1 MTSWIESYMQDVYTC
16 VPAIV
21 LNVKDM
27 GEMRVDVQPVIN
39 HMYKDGTLL
48 EYPPIGNVPLIFPS
62 TRNSAITMPV
72 AQGDTVMLMFSQK
85 DMSIF
90 KAGADRPHDPNTRRW
105 MNLNDAVA
113 IVGVHPFSKSPNRNA
128 ARKLP
133 HNTDDL
139 VVAHNI
145 GTDRECEV
153 RLSKSG
159 SISATSTTEISLDS
173 PVVRIGGE
181 LLVTG
186 TASFANQTSFTAPVS
201 LVGGT
206 EMTGDISMVG
216 SKLTQSFAEIEITA
230 GNLNM
235 SGAESEQS
243 FVKTTYC
250 GLLTKFET
258 PVIQMESAIEVTGNL
273 VVNKSDYTTHI
284 HTFVA
289 AGSIGISSP
298 PIAED

>member
-1 MTSWIESYMQDVYTC
+1 MQSLETIMTSWIESYMQDVYTC
-16 VPAIV
+16 MPAIV

-39 HMYKDGTLL
+39 HLFKDGTLL

-133 HNTDDL
+133 HSTDDL

-153 RLSKSG
+153 RLTKSGDVSTTSKSLVVKSESTRVAGEMSAEGGLSVKGNLSAKSGATG
-159 SISATSTTEISLDS
+159 SFTSATGQIIT
-173 PVVRIGGE
+173 V
-181 LLVTG
+181 
-186 TASFANQTSFTAPVS
+186 AN
-201 LVGGT
+201 G
-206 EMTGDISMVG
+206 II
-216 SKLTQSFAEIEITA
+216 IEI
-230 GNLNM
+230 
-235 SGAESEQS
+235 
-243 FVKTTYC
+243 V
-250 GLLTKFET
+250 
-258 PVIQMESAIEVTGNL
+258 
-273 VVNKSDYTTHI
+273 
-284 HTFVA
+284 
-289 AGSIGISSP
+289 
-298 PIAED
+298 

>member
-1 MTSWIESYMQDVYTC
+1 MQSLETIMTSWIESYMQDVYTC
-16 VPAIV
+16 MPAIV
-21 LNVKDM
+21 LNVRDM

-39 HMYKDGTLL
+39 HLYKDGTLL

-72 AQGDTVMLMFSQK
+72 VQGDTVMLMFSQK

-153 RLSKSG
+153 RLTQS
-159 SISATSTTEISLDS
+159 
-173 PVVRIGGE
+173 
-181 LLVTG
+181 
-186 TASFANQTSFTAPVS
+186 
-201 LVGGT
+201 
-206 EMTGDISMVG
+206 GDIKTTSQALRV
-216 SKLTQSFAEIEITA
+216 
-230 GNLNM
+230 
-235 SGAESEQS
+235 GAESTIVSGEMS
-243 FVKTTYC
+243 ASGGLSVK
-250 GLLTKFET
+250 
-258 PVIQMESAIEVTGNL
+258 GNL
-273 VVNKSDYTTHI
+273 SAKSGATGSFTSSTGQI
-284 HTFVA
+284 VTVA
-289 AGSIGISSP
+289 NGIIIGIT
-298 PIAED
+298 

>member
-1 MTSWIESYMQDVYTC
+1 MQSLETIMTSWIESYMQDVYTC
-16 VPAIV
+16 MPAIV
-21 LNVKDM
+21 LNVRDM

-39 HMYKDGTLL
+39 HLFKDGTLL

-72 AQGDTVMLMFSQK
+72 VQGDTVMLMFSQK

-133 HNTDDL
+133 HSTDDL

-153 RLSKSG
+153 RLTKSG
-159 SISATSTTEISLDS
+159 DIKTTSQALR
-173 PVVRIGGE
+173 V
-181 LLVTG
+181 
-186 TASFANQTSFTAPVS
+186 
-201 LVGGT
+201 
-206 EMTGDISMVG
+206 
-216 SKLTQSFAEIEITA
+216 
-230 GNLNM
+230 
-235 SGAESEQS
+235 GAESTIVSGEMS
-243 FVKTTYC
+243 ASGGLSVK
-250 GLLTKFET
+250 
-258 PVIQMESAIEVTGNL
+258 GNL
-273 VVNKSDYTTHI
+273 GAKSGATGSFTSSTGQI
-284 HTFVA
+284 VTVA
-289 AGSIGISSP
+289 NGIIIGIT
-298 PIAED
+298 

>member
-1 MTSWIESYMQDVYTC
+1 MQSLETIMTSWIESYMQDVYTC
-16 VPAIV
+16 MPAIV
-21 LNVKDM
+21 LNVRDM

-39 HMYKDGTLL
+39 HLFKDGTLL

-72 AQGDTVMLMFSQK
+72 VQGDTVMLMFSQK

-133 HNTDDL
+133 HSTDDL

-153 RLSKSG
+153 RLTKSG
-159 SISATSTTEISLDS
+159 DIKTTSQALR
-173 PVVRIGGE
+173 V
-181 LLVTG
+181 
-186 TASFANQTSFTAPVS
+186 
-201 LVGGT
+201 
-206 EMTGDISMVG
+206 
-216 SKLTQSFAEIEITA
+216 
-230 GNLNM
+230 
-235 SGAESEQS
+235 GAESTIVSGEMS
-243 FVKTTYC
+243 ASGGLSVK
-250 GLLTKFET
+250 
-258 PVIQMESAIEVTGNL
+258 GNL
-273 VVNKSDYTTHI
+273 SAKSGATGSFTSSTGQI
-284 HTFVA
+284 VTVA
-289 AGSIGISSP
+289 NGIIIGIT
-298 PIAED
+298 

>member
-1 MTSWIESYMQDVYTC
+1 MQSLETIMTSWIESYMQDVYTC
-16 VPAIV
+16 MPAIV
-21 LNVKDM
+21 LNVRDM

-39 HMYKDGTLL
+39 HLFKDGTLL

-153 RLSKSG
+153 SLTKSG
-159 SISATSTTEISLDS
+159 DVSTTSNSLVVKSESTRVAGEISAD
-173 PVVRIGGE
+173 GG
-181 LLVTG
+181 LSVKGNLGAKSGATG
-186 TASFANQTSFTAPVS
+186 SFTS
-201 LVGGT
+201 S
-206 EMTGDISMVG
+206 TGQIVTVANG
-216 SKLTQSFAEIEITA
+216 IIIEI
-230 GNLNM
+230 
-235 SGAESEQS
+235 
-243 FVKTTYC
+243 V
-250 GLLTKFET
+250 
-258 PVIQMESAIEVTGNL
+258 
-273 VVNKSDYTTHI
+273 
-284 HTFVA
+284 
-289 AGSIGISSP
+289 
-298 PIAED
+298 

>member
-1 MTSWIESYMQDVYTC
+1 MQSLETIMTSWIESYMQDVYTC
-16 VPAIV
+16 MPAIV

-39 HMYKDGTLL
+39 HLFKDGTLL

-72 AQGDTVMLMFSQK
+72 VQGDTVMLMFSQK

-133 HNTDDL
+133 HSTDDL

-153 RLSKSG
+153 RLTKSG
-159 SISATSTTEISLDS
+159 DIKTTSQAL
-173 PVVRIGGE
+173 
-181 LLVTG
+181 
-186 TASFANQTSFTAPVS
+186 
-201 LVGGT
+201 
-206 EMTGDISMVG
+206 MV
-216 SKLTQSFAEIEITA
+216 
-230 GNLNM
+230 
-235 SGAESEQS
+235 GAESTIVSGEMS
-243 FVKTTYC
+243 ASGGLSVK
-250 GLLTKFET
+250 
-258 PVIQMESAIEVTGNL
+258 GNL
-273 VVNKSDYTTHI
+273 GAKSGATGSFTSSTGQI
-284 HTFVA
+284 VTVA
-289 AGSIGISSP
+289 NGIIIGIT
-298 PIAED
+298 

>member
-1 MTSWIESYMQDVYTC
+1 MQSLETIMTSWIESYMQDVYTC
-16 VPAIV
+16 MPAIV

-39 HMYKDGTLL
+39 HLFKDGTLL

-72 AQGDTVMLMFSQK
+72 VQGDTVMLMFSQK

-153 RLSKSG
+153 RLTKSG
-159 SISATSTTEISLDS
+159 DIKTTSQALR
-173 PVVRIGGE
+173 V
-181 LLVTG
+181 
-186 TASFANQTSFTAPVS
+186 
-201 LVGGT
+201 
-206 EMTGDISMVG
+206 
-216 SKLTQSFAEIEITA
+216 
-230 GNLNM
+230 
-235 SGAESEQS
+235 GAESTIVSGEMS
-243 FVKTTYC
+243 ASGGLSVK
-250 GLLTKFET
+250 
-258 PVIQMESAIEVTGNL
+258 GNL
-273 VVNKSDYTTHI
+273 GAKSGATGSFTSSTGQI
-284 HTFVA
+284 VTVA
-289 AGSIGISSP
+289 NGIIIGIT
-298 PIAED
+298 

>member
-1 MTSWIESYMQDVYTC
+1 MQSLETIMTSWIESYMQDVYTC
-16 VPAIV
+16 MPAIV

-39 HMYKDGTLL
+39 HLFKDGTLL

-72 AQGDTVMLMFSQK
+72 VQGDTVMLMFSQK

-153 RLSKSG
+153 RLTKGGAVSG
-159 SISATSTTEISLDS
+159 TSTTEITLNA
-173 PVVRIGGE
+173 PVVRIGG
-181 LLVTG
+181 
-186 TASFANQTSFTAPVS
+186 S
-201 LVGGT
+201 LVVSGT
-206 EMTGDISMVG
+206 PTFS
-216 SKLTQSFAEIEITA
+216 
-230 GNLNM
+230 
-235 SGAESEQS
+235 SGATFSGDVVMAGSRLIQTFDEISTTAATLKQTGANFEQNFASSEIKGAVQS
-243 FVKTTYC
+243 IDIANISVKSSLSLD
-250 GLLTKFET
+250 GAL
-258 PVIQMESAIEVTGNL
+258 I
-273 VVNKSDYTTHI
+273 VNKSNYTTHI
-284 HTFVA
+284 HPFIA
-289 AGSIGISSP
+289 AGVIGISSP
-298 PIAED
+298 PLSEE

>member
-1 MTSWIESYMQDVYTC
+1 MQSLETIMTSWIESYMQDVYTC
-16 VPAIV
+16 MPAIV

-39 HMYKDGTLL
+39 HLFKDGTLL

-72 AQGDTVMLMFSQK
+72 VQGDTVMLMFSQK

-153 RLSKSG
+153 RLTKSG
-159 SISATSTTEISLDS
+159 DASTTSNSLVVKSESTRVAGEISAE
-173 PVVRIGGE
+173 GG
-181 LLVTG
+181 LSVKGNLSAKSGATG
-186 TASFANQTSFTAPVS
+186 SFTSA
-201 LVGGT
+201 
-206 EMTGDISMVG
+206 TGQIITVANG
-216 SKLTQSFAEIEITA
+216 IIIEI
-230 GNLNM
+230 
-235 SGAESEQS
+235 
-243 FVKTTYC
+243 V
-250 GLLTKFET
+250 
-258 PVIQMESAIEVTGNL
+258 
-273 VVNKSDYTTHI
+273 
-284 HTFVA
+284 
-289 AGSIGISSP
+289 
-298 PIAED
+298 

>member
-1 MTSWIESYMQDVYTC
+1 MQSLETIMTSWIESYMQDVYTC
-16 VPAIV
+16 MPAIV
-21 LNVKDM
+21 LNVRDI

-39 HMYKDGTLL
+39 HLFKDGTLL

-85 DMSIF
+85 DMSNF

-153 RLSKSG
+153 RLTKSG
-159 SISATSTTEISLDS
+159 DIKTTSQALR
-173 PVVRIGGE
+173 V
-181 LLVTG
+181 
-186 TASFANQTSFTAPVS
+186 
-201 LVGGT
+201 
-206 EMTGDISMVG
+206 
-216 SKLTQSFAEIEITA
+216 
-230 GNLNM
+230 
-235 SGAESEQS
+235 GAESTIVSGEMS
-243 FVKTTYC
+243 ASGGLSVK
-250 GLLTKFET
+250 
-258 PVIQMESAIEVTGNL
+258 GNL
-273 VVNKSDYTTHI
+273 GAKSGATGSFTSSTGQI
-284 HTFVA
+284 VTVA
-289 AGSIGISSP
+289 NGIIIGIT
-298 PIAED
+298 

>member
-1 MTSWIESYMQDVYTC
+1 MQSLETIMTSWIESYMQDVYTC
-16 VPAIV
+16 MPAIV
-21 LNVKDM
+21 LNVRDM

-48 EYPPIGNVPLIFPS
+48 EYPAIGNVPLIFPS
-62 TRNSAITMPV
+62 TKNSAITMPV
-72 AQGDTVMLMFSQK
+72 VQGDTVMLMFSQK

-153 RLSKSG
+153 RLTK
-159 SISATSTTEISLDS
+159 A
-173 PVVRIGGE
+173 
-181 LLVTG
+181 
-186 TASFANQTSFTAPVS
+186 
-201 LVGGT
+201 
-206 EMTGDISMVG
+206 GDIKTTSQALRV
-216 SKLTQSFAEIEITA
+216 
-230 GNLNM
+230 
-235 SGAESEQS
+235 GAESTIVSGEMS
-243 FVKTTYC
+243 ASGGLSVK
-250 GLLTKFET
+250 
-258 PVIQMESAIEVTGNL
+258 GNL
-273 VVNKSDYTTHI
+273 SAKSGATGSFTSSTGQI
-284 HTFVA
+284 VTVA
-289 AGSIGISSP
+289 NGIIIGIT
-298 PIAED
+298 